1 MTEKF
6 WFNRMV
12 EHWTP
17 PQRLDL
23 VEHVRRGRL
32 QVVQTGNFGPQLYSL
47 ADDPTVDRSW
57 VGMPLIGLRENLD
70 YIGDLIPRVQEAGA
84 RFIGQLSMAWHY
96 GDHLEDKGLFGVWK
110 QIWTDDLL
118 GPAPCSDPTAPQQF
132 LADGS
137 PRRWAIEGRPYYA
150 YSGCMCNPHWLA
162 TLKPMV
168 RKAIEL
174 GVDGFNVH
182 HNFENFCACDY
193 CRDYVISHLQKEFS
207 SEDLKQILGTSDPA
221 SIGDPL
227 IPIPECPPELKQ
239 RFGLFNRRLAN
250 IRRKEAFDDIFI
262 TYGRSLKPD
271 LMLAQWYHKYDFKPH
286 DERSLLPDEMWAK
299 DEDYIW
305 YSQGGNKGVS
315 SIRHGYLADMG
326 LPARYTYAAGEGRPF
341 IINKYD
347 YRRWRLSIAEA
358 AANHFAGPA
367 FHWAD
372 EGNPDF
378 SLEDYCAPVFRYHR
392 FLADHQN
399 LIHPA
404 RPWSQLAL
412 VYPRR
417 AEFAGETDSLEPL
430 KRLGR
435 LLEDDHILFDIILD
449 EQLEERL
456 DDYDT
461 LILPDIVRLSPEEAK
476 ALRSFVQRG
485 GKLILTG
492 KTGTC
497 RKDGEQHS
505 EDPFAAWRPTSPE
518 DTPIRSTVT
527 TQISASAGEEENA
540 CSCRSAADGRVLCL
554 STVPL
559 DMETAEIR
567 PGTELLVYPPL
578 ERDPFGQGFLQ
589 ELHSLLERSWL
600 TTDAPW
606 YVRVRAWHPESET
619 ALVLHWVNY
628 CQDEDSAIE
637 VPHPTGPLQVEC
649 RIPDS
654 CEVEGVEWLYPEMA
668 NPVSL
673 DFTKQGNAVSFAIP
687 SLVVYGLSVL
697 RLREN

>member
-1 MTEKF
+1 MSEKI

-32 QVVQTGNFGPQLYSL
+32 QLVQTGNFGPQLYSL

-84 RFIGQLSMAWHY
+84 RFVGQLSMAWHY
-96 GDHLEDKGLFGVWK
+96 GDHLEGKGIFGVWE
-110 QIWTDDLL
+110 QIWSDDLL
-118 GPAPCSDPTAPQQF
+118 GPPPCSDPIPPQQL

-137 PRRWAIEGRPYYA
+137 PRRWAIPDRPYYA

-193 CRDYVISHLQKEFS
+193 CRDYVVSHLQEKFS
-207 SEDLKQILGTSDPA
+207 PDELQQVLGSSDPA
-221 SIGDPL
+221 SSENPL
-227 IPIPECPPELKQ
+227 TPVPDCSDDLKQ
-239 RFGLFNRRLAN
+239 RFGLFINRLAN

-286 DERSLLPDEMWAK
+286 DERSLLPDEMWSR

-305 YSQGGNKGVS
+305 YSQGGNKGAS

-347 YRRWRLSIAEA
+347 IRRWRLSIAEA
-358 AANHFAGPA
+358 AANHLAGPA

-372 EGNPDF
+372 EENPEF
-378 SLEDYCAPVFRYHR
+378 SLEDYCGPVFRYHR
-392 FLADHQN
+392 FLADHQD

-404 RPWSQLAL
+404 RPWSQLGL

-435 LLEDDHILFDIILD
+435 LLEDDHLLFDIILD

-456 DDYDT
+456 DDYKT
-461 LILPDIVRLSPEEAK
+461 LILPDIVRLTQSEVET
-476 ALRSFVQRG
+476 LRNFIKRG
-485 GKLILTG
+485 GKLVLTG
-492 KTGTC
+492 KTGRC
-497 RKDGEQHS
+497 GKDGRRHA
-505 EDPFAAWRPTSPE
+505 EDPFADWRPAPPKNELMSSANDGSVLYLPE
-518 DTPIRSTVT
+518 VDC
-527 TQISASAGEEENA
+527 E
-540 CSCRSAADGRVLCL
+540 L
-554 STVPL
+554 
-559 DMETAEIR
+559 ETAKIR
-567 PGTELLVYPPL
+567 PGTELPVYPPIA
-578 ERDPFGQGFLQ
+578 RDPFGQSFLR
-589 ELHSLLERSWL
+589 ELHSLLDRSWL
-600 TTDAPW
+600 VTDAPW
-606 YVRVRAWHPESET
+606 YVRVRSWRPESEP
-619 ALVLHWVNY
+619 ALALHWVNY
-628 CQDEDSAIE
+628 DQDEDSAIE

-649 RIPDS
+649 AIPDD
-654 CEVEGVEWLYPEMA
+654 CEVEKVEWLYPEMA
-668 NPVSL
+668 SPVSL
-673 DFTKQGNAVSFAIP
+673 EYLQNGMGVRFAVP
-687 SLVVYGLSVL
+687 SLIVYGLSVIHL
-697 RLREN
+697 RKS